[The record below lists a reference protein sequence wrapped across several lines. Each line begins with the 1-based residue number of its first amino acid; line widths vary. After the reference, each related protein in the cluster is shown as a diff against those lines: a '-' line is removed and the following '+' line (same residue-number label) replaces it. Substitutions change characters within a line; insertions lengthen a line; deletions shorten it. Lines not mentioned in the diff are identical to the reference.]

1 MDVVVVG
8 AGIIGCAVAR
18 ELATRGRRVI
28 VLDARAVALGATQA
42 SAGVLAPYIE
52 AHEGGVLLDLTVR
65 SLSLYDDW
73 IDAVRAESGID
84 VEYRR
89 TGSIEVALDEEGVDR
104 LRSVAARFGSVAR
117 LEWLDGA
124 AAKRLVPALSPRSL
138 GGLCAADHG
147 FVAAEVLTRALA
159 RSVEATGSLVLPR
172 SRVRSVEP
180 SADAVTVTTV
190 DGTAYRTPHV
200 VVATGSWTSLL
211 NLSEDAAAADIRPVR
226 GQLLRV
232 GWRATPFRGVVW
244 GPRCYLVPWSDG
256 TVLVGA
262 TMEEAGFEERTTVE
276 GVRTLLEAATEMLP
290 EMAEASF
297 LEARS
302 GLRPA
307 TSDGLPIVGPSE
319 RSDRVV
325 LATGHFRNGILLA
338 PLTASLVAK
347 LMVDGQRDPA
357 LDPLAPARLRKPAV
371 RPGAIES

>member
-1 MDVVVVG
+1 
-8 AGIIGCAVAR
+8 
-18 ELATRGRRVI
+18 
-28 VLDARAVALGATQA
+28 
-42 SAGVLAPYIE
+42 
-52 AHEGGVLLDLTVR
+52 
-65 SLSLYDDW
+65 
-73 IDAVRAESGID
+73 
-84 VEYRR
+84 
-89 TGSIEVALDEEGVDR
+89 
-104 LRSVAARFGSVAR
+104 
-117 LEWLDGA
+117 
-124 AAKRLVPALSPRSL
+124 
-138 GGLCAADHG
+138 
-147 FVAAEVLTRALA
+147 
-159 RSVEATGSLVLPR
+159 
-172 SRVRSVEP
+172 
-180 SADAVTVTTV
+180 
-190 DGTAYRTPHV
+190 
-200 VVATGSWTSLL
+200 
-211 NLSEDAAAADIRPVR
+211 
-226 GQLLRV
+226 
-232 GWRATPFRGVVW
+232 
-244 GPRCYLVPWSDG
+244 VPWSDG

-307 TSDGLPIVGPSE
+307 TSDGLPIIGPSE